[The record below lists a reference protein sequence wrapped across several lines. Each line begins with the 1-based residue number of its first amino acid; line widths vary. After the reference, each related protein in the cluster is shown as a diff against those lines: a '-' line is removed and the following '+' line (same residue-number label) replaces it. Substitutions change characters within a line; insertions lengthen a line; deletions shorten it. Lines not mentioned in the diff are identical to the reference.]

1 LLKSPNMVDMEKVT
15 CWSCGKPLPCACGNE
30 AVPYKVTPPKEIL
43 PVCGSSEIYSSPKT
57 NYQNW

>member
-1 LLKSPNMVDMEKVT
+1 MVDMEKVT